1 MNSRV
6 PSFEDVLR
14 ASKRLEGHAAKTP
27 LLRSD
32 RLDDI
37 YGCKVFL
44 KAEAKQKGGAFKYR
58 GARNRL
64 SQLSPEGAKTGVVA
78 YSSGN
83 HAIGVAISAKELGIP
98 ALIVMPKDAP
108 KVKVETVLSYGG
120 EIRFYDRLTE
130 SREEIAEKISRK
142 TGRVIVP
149 SFNDPF
155 IIAGQGSIGIE
166 LAEQCPDLDAVI
178 VCLGGGGMCAGISLA
193 LQTLCPKAEIYGAEP
208 EGYNDHQMSLET
220 GERVSLSSPPE
231 TLCDALMTPRPG
243 DLTWAVN
250 SKSLSKVFT
259 VSDEDCL
266 KAMALARKELDVT
279 LEPGGAV
286 ALASL
291 MRYKPFFEDK
301 KVVVIGSG
309 GNVDPDVMERALNL

>member
-1 MNSRV
+1 MNSWV
-6 PSFEDVLR
+6 PKYEDVVA
-14 ASKRLEGHAAKTP
+14 ASKRLASHALKTP

-32 RLDDI
+32 KMDELCGCRLF
-37 YGCKVFL
+37 V
-44 KAEAKQKGGAFKYR
+44 KAEAQQKGGAFKYR

-64 SQLSPEGAKTGVVA
+64 SQLSTDQAKTGIVA
-78 YSSGN
+78 FSSGN
-83 HAIGVAISAKELGIP
+83 HAIGVAISASELNIP

-108 KVKVETVLSYGG
+108 KIKVETVLSYGA

-130 SREEIAEKISRK
+130 SREQIAEDISRE
-142 TGRVIVP
+142 TGRVVVP
-149 SFNDPF
+149 SFDDPY

-166 LAEQCPDLDAVI
+166 VADQCPELDAVV

-193 LQTLCPKAEIYGAEP
+193 LKTLCPKARIFGAEP
-208 EGYNDHQMSLET
+208 QYYNDHKMSLEA
-220 GERVSLSSPPE
+220 GKRISLSSPPA
-231 TLCDALMTPRPG
+231 TLCDALMTPQPG
-243 DLTWAVN
+243 ELTWAVN
-250 SKSLSKVFT
+250 SKSLSGVFT

-266 KAMALARKELDVT
+266 RAMALAKRELDLI

-291 MRYKPFFEDK
+291 LRYKPFRPEE

-309 GNVDPDVMERALNL
+309 GNVDPDVMELALNL